1 MYDLNEKK
9 SIIEKSIEKLIVDD
23 VENEKNEQKINEK
36 LFVDDDF
43 NVQSNIMKL
52 IKTIYFDDVILQRFM
67 KIKRLNKKRVFLNIT
82 KVEVK
87 LKLVRCEIRDNFF

>member
-9 SIIEKSIEKLIVDD
+9 LIVEKSIEKLTIDD

-52 IKTIYFDDVILQRFM
+52 IKTIYFDDVIFQRFM
-67 KIKRLNKKRVFLNIT
+67 KIKRLSKKRVFLNIT
-82 KVEVK
+82 KIEMK
-87 LKLVRCEIRDNFF
+87 LKFVRCEIRDNLF

>member
-9 SIIEKSIEKLIVDD
+9 STVEKSIEKLTTDD
-23 VENEKNEQKINEK
+23 AENEKNEQEINEE
-36 LFVDDDF
+36 LLVDDDF
-43 NVQSNIMKL
+43 NAQSNIMKL
-52 IKTIYFDDVILQRFM
+52 IKTIYLDDVIFQRFM

-87 LKLVRCEIRDNFF
+87 LKFVRCEIRNNLF

>member
-9 SIIEKSIEKLIVDD
+9 SIVEKSIEKLTIDD

-82 KVEVK
+82 KIEVK

>member
-9 SIIEKSIEKLIVDD
+9 SIVEKLVEKLTIND
-23 VENEKNEQKINEK
+23 VENEKNEQKVNEK

-82 KVEVK
+82 KIEVK